1 MQFLSPL
8 YIKFGMGSISALP
21 EVIKGKVHVITG
33 PNIWKNVESIF
44 PLRNY
49 SVSFVKRSSAAKE
62 PTERDV
68 ELIAQEVREEKPES
82 IVAVG
87 GGSVIDTAKIAWVM
101 YEFPDISWEDMYSSA
116 LPPLREKCR
125 FYTVETTSGT
135 GSGVSA
141 AAVIEDSAGNKRGVV
156 SPQLIPDMAIYDPQ
170 FVMSMPRNIA
180 IYTGMD
186 ALTHAIEAYTSN
198 VENIISDTL
207 ALKAIEII
215 IRYLPESIKG
225 QKTAREMVHYGNM
238 LAGMGFTNSRLGL
251 CHAAAHTLGARYG
264 IEHGKIN
271 AILLPYVI
279 RANQT
284 CTTRFRD
291 IERVLGV
298 KDLAR
303 VVMALNR
310 EFGIP
315 ERLEIPNEHLDSLA
329 KKIAQ
334 DRLMKY
340 NPCKMDEIE
349 VRKWLLKVK
358 EGAIYEV

>member
-1 MQFLSPL
+1 MRFLSPSH
-8 YIKFGMGSISALP
+8 IKFGMGSISALP
-21 EVIKGKVHVITG
+21 EVVKGKIHVITG

-49 SVSFVKRSSAAKE
+49 AVSFVKRSSAASE
-62 PTERDV
+62 PTEKDI

-101 YEFPDISWEDMYSSA
+101 YESPGISWEDMYSSA
-116 LPPLREKCR
+116 LPLLREKSR
-125 FYTVETTSGT
+125 FYAIETTSGT

-141 AAVIEDSAGNKRGVV
+141 AAVVEDSNGNKRGIVG
-156 SPQLIPDMAIYDPQ
+156 PQLIPDVAIYDPQ
-170 FVMSMPRNIA
+170 FVMSMPRKVA

-198 VENIISDTL
+198 VENIVGDTL
-207 ALKAIEII
+207 ALKAIEIL
-215 IRYLPESIKG
+215 IRYLPESIDG
-225 QKTAREMVHYGNM
+225 QERAREMVHYGNM

-251 CHAAAHTLGARYG
+251 CHAAAHVLGARYG

-279 RANQT
+279 RVNQP

-291 IERVLGV
+291 IEKLLDI
-298 KDLAR
+298 KDLATT
-303 VVMALNR
+303 VMELNR

-315 ERLEIPNEHLDSLA
+315 DKLEIPNEHLALLA
-329 KKIAQ
+329 KKIAE

-340 NPCKMDEIE
+340 NPRKMDEVE
-349 VRKWLLKVK
+349 VREWLLKIK
-358 EGAIYEV
+358 EGALDEV